1 MSLLIDLISIIMQSI
16 TLLVIV
22 HVFLSYF
29 MSPFHPVRAA
39 INTFVEPLLRPI
51 RNILP
56 TTGMVD
62 FSPIVLILL
71 VQISGKILISLLRTI
86 G

>member
-1 MSLLIDLISIIMQSI
+1 MLLLIDLISIIMQSI

-71 VQISGKILISLLRTI
+71 VQISGKIFISLLRTI